1 MGFRGV
7 GFDMN
12 VVRRS
17 KYYHN
22 LDLDSK
28 ITLMGFLNVL
38 FTLIVDMLFGNKTFE
53 EEITPAVSALQP
65 CWKSGP

>member
-1 MGFRGV
+1 MGLGGD

-12 VVRRS
+12 VVRWS

-22 LDLDSK
+22 LDFDSK

-53 EEITPAVSALQP
+53 EEITPGV
-65 CWKSGP
+65 